1 MAYRAR
7 RKTRE
12 RTMYLKT
19 PIIWRSLN
27 TIQLHVE
34 VGINLLQV
42 RLHTTLMI
50 IQMQHMTQMAM
61 KILDLRPP
69 LSSFCGPGPLSSC
82 DGLLVLDSIIITKFL
97 SPSVPLLFH
106 IQAKISF
113 APRYTYA

>member
-1 MAYRAR
+1 
-7 RKTRE
+7 
-12 RTMYLKT
+12 MYLKT

-50 IQMQHMTQMAM
+50 IQMQHITLMAM

-69 LSSFCGPGPLSSC
+69 PLQDFAARALFQVVMACQCLIVLLLLNSFSLQFPFCFIFKPKYPLH
-82 DGLLVLDSIIITKFL
+82 LDTHMHRTIREGIWECNM
-97 SPSVPLLFH
+97 
-106 IQAKISF
+106 
-113 APRYTYA
+113 